1 MKLKGVVFNLV
12 SYASEQATE
21 DPLVPCTPE
30 FKQNMFSKKRDD
42 VSIFKGLIM
51 EYGYGLLL

>member
-1 MKLKGVVFNLV
+1 MFNLV

-30 FKQNMFSKKRDD
+30 FKEKKLSKKKDD
-42 VSIFKGLIM
+42 VSIFKGLKVRSHQTRM
-51 EYGYGLLL
+51 KC